1 VDYARGE
8 GALSSSGSEDG
19 SEDEAESDVEEEE
32 LELGGKKSTRLPHED
47 DSDDS
52 DSESDVDHLDVNLS
66 EDEADPESAFPP
78 EVDGDE
84 EEEEEEVYAE
94 PTKRIAAVNLDWDN
108 LRAADLYA
116 VFNSFLKPDIK
127 RGESS
132 TSGASGKLLN
142 VKIYPS
148 EFGKTRMAKEEA
160 EGPGGG
166 LFVGKA
172 ASSTKGKG
180 KKREEIVLQRD
191 LSDEDTDEEGSDD
204 ESNMED
210 EDLDEDE
217 LDEDDLDED
226 DLDEDDDDESDND
239 IAPQKRRTKIPGEI
253 DGLEIVSDVE
263 SDAGSEDINM
273 DQLRQYQLERLR
285 WVISSTN
292 LS

>member
-1 VDYARGE
+1 
-8 GALSSSGSEDG
+8 
-19 SEDEAESDVEEEE
+19 
-32 LELGGKKSTRLPHED
+32 
-47 DSDDS
+47 
-52 DSESDVDHLDVNLS
+52 
-66 EDEADPESAFPP
+66 
-78 EVDGDE
+78 
-84 EEEEEEVYAE
+84 
-94 PTKRIAAVNLDWDN
+94 
-108 LRAADLYA
+108 
-116 VFNSFLKPDIK
+116 
-127 RGESS
+127 
-132 TSGASGKLLN
+132 
-142 VKIYPS
+142 
-148 EFGKTRMAKEEA
+148 MAKEEA